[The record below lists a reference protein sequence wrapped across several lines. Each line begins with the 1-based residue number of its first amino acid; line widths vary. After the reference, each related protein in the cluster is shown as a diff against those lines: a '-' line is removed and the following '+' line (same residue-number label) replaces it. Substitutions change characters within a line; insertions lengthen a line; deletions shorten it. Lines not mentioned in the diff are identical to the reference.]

1 MRVYNTPHSYYCG
14 VDLHAR
20 SLIVNILD
28 DKGRTRLEQDL
39 PASSPMLSQLTSS
52 LKGSFCQPR
61 PPRPGNAWVL
71 ESRPVRPLLSIQAMK
86 RPYRP
91 QI

>member
-1 MRVYNTPHSYYCG
+1 MRVYKTPHSYYCG

-52 LKGSFCQPR
+52 LKGSFCQR
-61 PPRPGNAWVL
+61 APGMCCLRRCKSSAGRIERNRKGRQGCP
-71 ESRPVRPLLSIQAMK
+71 SRGGI
-86 RPYRP
+86 
-91 QI
+91 